1 MSFIY
6 AEKIKYHFEDEQLDL
21 LSIYS
26 DTKVKL
32 TGAVKSNWS
41 TKQQKYVEAYGIIK
55 SVIVSPNCCVS
66 FAGNNI
72 MYANDLFSFLMERG
86 TFTLDDVVSKA
97 YEIHH
102 NAGKDDIEFLVCFGD
117 GKEGTEIIS
126 IKNDTVNRDCPFAW
140 IGSTDTFYE
149 MQRLRTTSQQN
160 YNSSEHFYREAANSS
175 VDDSVG
181 GFVICTTYSSIRECF
196 IYNEHN
202 TMTYEKIQ
210 VVESETMLRFSGDL
224 EDGPFQMHVLETTE
238 EVRVRFE
245 LIEREILYSSKY
257 RLDPLDSDNQITK
270 YLWLPIVI
278 DLTNGKI
285 L

>member
-21 LSIYS
+21 LKIYS

-41 TKQQKYVEAYGIIK
+41 AKQQKYVEAYGIIK
-55 SVIVSPNCCVS
+55 SVVVSPNCCVS

-72 MYANDLFSFLMERG
+72 MHANDLLSFLMERG
-86 TFTLDDVVSKA
+86 TFTLYDVVGKA

-126 IKNDTVNRDCPFAW
+126 IKNDSVNRDCPFAW

-160 YNSSEHFYREAANSS
+160 YNSSGHFYREAVNSS

-210 VVESETMLRFSGDL
+210 VVESGTMLKFSGDL
-224 EDGPFQMHVLETTE
+224 EDGPFQMHVLETTD

-257 RLDPLDSDNQITK
+257 RLDPLDFDNQRTK
-270 YLWLPIVI
+270 HLWLPIVI